1 MRIRCWAA
9 KRWIGWVV
17 CAALVP
23 AAGSAQA
30 AGGATAPLDEF
41 LKGLVGLKA
50 RFEQVLL
57 DEQGVER
64 ERSQGTF
71 YLSRPGRFRWDYE
84 SPYQQ
89 SIIANGQRVYVY
101 DKDLEQV
108 TVKPLQKALG
118 STPALLLDGEV
129 NIEERFVVS
138 RGTPTEGLVW
148 IELGPRDARAV
159 RESGGYAQI
168 RLGFAGSSLKR
179 MDLRDNLN
187 QTTRIELKSAERNPS
202 LDPSLFTFT
211 PPPGVDVL
219 DAEQDL

>member
-1 MRIRCWAA
+1 MRVGYWS
-9 KRWIGWVV
+9 VV
-17 CAALVP
+17 LCGALVL
-23 AAGSAQA
+23 ATGSAQA

-41 LKGLVGLKA
+41 LKGLVRLKA

-57 DEQGVER
+57 DEQGVKR
-64 ERSQGTF
+64 ERSRGTF

-89 SIIANGQRVYVY
+89 SIVADGQRVYVY

-129 NIEERFVVS
+129 NLEERFVVS
-138 RGTPTEGLVW
+138 RGAPAEGLAW
-148 IELGPRDARAV
+148 LDLGPKDARAA

-168 RLGFAGSSLKR
+168 RLGFAGPRLKR

-187 QTTRIELKSAERNPS
+187 QTTRIEFKNAERNPS

>member
-1 MRIRCWAA
+1 MRIRWAP
-9 KRWIGWVV
+9 KRWTGWVV
-17 CAALVP
+17 CAALVL
-23 AAGSAQA
+23 AAGSARA

-41 LKGLVGLKA
+41 LKGLVSLKA

-64 ERSQGTF
+64 ERSRGTF

-84 SPYQQ
+84 SPYRQ
-89 SIIANGQRVYVY
+89 SIVADGRRVYVY

-129 NIEERFVVS
+129 NLEERFVVS
-138 RGTPTEGLVW
+138 RGAPAEGLVW
-148 IELGPRDARAV
+148 LDLGPKDARAA
-159 RESGGYAQI
+159 RESGAYAQI
-168 RLGFAGSSLKR
+168 RLGFAGPSLKR

-187 QTTRIELKSAERNPS
+187 QITRIEFKNAERNPS

>member
-1 MRIRCWAA
+1 MRILN
-9 KRWIGWVV
+9 VL
-17 CAALVP
+17 CAALAL
-23 AAGSAQA
+23 AASSAQA
-30 AGGATAPLDEF
+30 AGAATAPLDEF
-41 LKGLVGLKA
+41 LKGLVSLKA

-57 DEQGVER
+57 DEEGVER
-64 ERSQGTF
+64 ERSRGTF

-89 SIIANGQRVYVY
+89 SIVADGRRVYVY

-118 STPALLLDGEV
+118 STPALLLGEEV
-129 NIEERFVVS
+129 NLEENFVVS
-138 RGTPTEGLVW
+138 RGTPAEGLVW
-148 IELGPRDARAV
+148 LELGPKDARAA

-168 RLGFAGSSLKR
+168 RLGFAGPRLKR

-187 QTTRIELKSAERNPS
+187 QTTRIEFKNAERNPK
-202 LDPSLFTFT
+202 LDPALFTFT
-211 PPPGVDVL
+211 APEGVDVL

>member
-1 MRIRCWAA
+1 MRIVYVLCATLALAA
-9 KRWIGWVV
+9 S
-17 CAALVP
+17 
-23 AAGSAQA
+23 SAQA
-30 AGGATAPLDEF
+30 AAAATAPLDEF
-41 LKGLVGLKA
+41 LKGLVTLKA

-64 ERSQGTF
+64 ERSRGTF

-89 SIIANGQRVYVY
+89 SIVADGQRVYVY

-138 RGTPTEGLVW
+138 RGAPAEGLVW
-148 IELGPRDARAV
+148 LDLGPRDARAA
-159 RESGGYAQI
+159 RESGGYAEI
-168 RLGFAGSSLKR
+168 RLGFAGARLKR

-187 QTTRIELKSAERNPS
+187 QTTRIDFKNAERNPS

-211 PPPGVDVL
+211 PPEGVDVL

>member
-1 MRIRCWAA
+1 MRVGYWS
-9 KRWIGWVV
+9 V
-17 CAALVP
+17 CAALVLVT
-23 AAGSAQA
+23 GSAQA
-30 AGGATAPLDEF
+30 AAAATAPLDEF
-41 LKGLVGLKA
+41 LKGLVSLKA

-64 ERSQGTF
+64 ERSRGTF

-84 SPYQQ
+84 SPYRQ
-89 SIIANGQRVYVY
+89 SIVADGQRVFVY

-108 TVKPLQKALG
+108 TVKPLHKALG

-129 NIEERFVVS
+129 NLEERFVVS
-138 RGTPTEGLVW
+138 RGAPAEGLVW
-148 IELGPRDARAV
+148 LELGPRDARAA
-159 RESGGYAQI
+159 RESGGYTEI
-168 RLGFAGSSLKR
+168 RLGLAGSSLKR

-187 QTTRIELKSAERNPS
+187 QTTRIEFKNAERNPH

-211 PPPGVDVL
+211 PPEGVDVL

>member
-1 MRIRCWAA
+1 MRI
-9 KRWIGWVV
+9 VYV
-17 CAALVP
+17 LYAALTL
-23 AAGSAQA
+23 AASSAQA

-41 LKGLVGLKA
+41 LKGLASLKA
-50 RFEQVLL
+50 HFEQVLL

-64 ERSQGTF
+64 ERSRGTF

-84 SPYQQ
+84 SPYRQ
-89 SIIANGQRVYVY
+89 SIVADGQRVYVY

-129 NIEERFVVS
+129 NLEENFVVS
-138 RGTPTEGLVW
+138 RGTPAEGLVW
-148 IELGPRDARAV
+148 LELGPKDARAA

-168 RLGFAGSSLKR
+168 RLGFAGPRLKR

-187 QTTRIELKSAERNPS
+187 QTTRIEFKNAERNPN
-202 LDPSLFTFT
+202 LEPSLFSFT

>member
-1 MRIRCWAA
+1 MRVAYFS
-9 KRWIGWVV
+9 VV
-17 CAALVP
+17 LCAALVL
-23 AAGSAQA
+23 AMGSAQA
-30 AGGATAPLDEF
+30 AGAATAPLDEF
-41 LKGLVGLKA
+41 LKGLVNLKA
-50 RFEQVLL
+50 GFEQVLL
-57 DEQGVER
+57 DEEGVER

-84 SPYQQ
+84 RPYQQ
-89 SIIANGQRVYVY
+89 SIVADGRRVYVY

-108 TVKPLQKALG
+108 TVKSLQKALG
-118 STPALLLDGEV
+118 STPALLLGGEV
-129 NIEERFVVS
+129 NIEDHFVVS
-138 RGTPTEGLVW
+138 RGAPAEGLVW
-148 IELGPRDARAV
+148 LELGPKDARAA

-187 QTTRIELKSAERNPS
+187 QTTRIEFKNAERNPS

>member
-1 MRIRCWAA
+1 MRF
-9 KRWIGWVV
+9 VYV
-17 CAALVP
+17 LYVAL
-23 AAGSAQA
+23 ALATSSAQA

-41 LKGLVGLKA
+41 LKGLMSLKA

-64 ERSQGTF
+64 ERSRGTF

-89 SIIANGQRVYVY
+89 SIVADGQRVYVY

-138 RGTPTEGLVW
+138 RGTPAEGLVW
-148 IELGPRDARAV
+148 LELGPKDARAA

-168 RLGFAGSSLKR
+168 RLGFAGPRLKR

-187 QTTRIELKSAERNPS
+187 QVTRIELKNAERNPN

-211 PPPGVDVL
+211 PPAGVDVL

>member
-1 MRIRCWAA
+1 M
-9 KRWIGWVV
+9 
-17 CAALVP
+17 CAALVL
-23 AAGSAQA
+23 ATGSARA
-30 AGGATAPLDEF
+30 ATATAPLDEF
-41 LKGLVGLKA
+41 LKGLVSLKA

-64 ERSQGTF
+64 ERSRGTF

-89 SIIANGQRVYVY
+89 SIVADGQRVYVY

-108 TVKPLQKALG
+108 TVKSLQKALG

-138 RGTPTEGLVW
+138 RGAPAEGLVW
-148 IELGPRDARAV
+148 LELGPKDPRAA

-187 QTTRIELKSAERNPS
+187 QTTRIEFKNAERNPN

-211 PPPGVDVL
+211 PPEGVDVL

>member
-1 MRIRCWAA
+1 M
-9 KRWIGWVV
+9 
-17 CAALVP
+17 CAALVL
-23 AAGSAQA
+23 AAGSARA

-41 LKGLVGLKA
+41 LKGLVSLKA

-64 ERSQGTF
+64 ERSRGTF

-89 SIIANGQRVYVY
+89 SIVADGQRVYVY

-108 TVKPLQKALG
+108 TVKSLQKALG

-129 NIEERFVVS
+129 NIEEGFVVS
-138 RGTPTEGLVW
+138 RGAPAEGLVW
-148 IELGPRDARAV
+148 LELRPKDPRAA

-187 QTTRIELKSAERNPS
+187 QTTRIEFKSAERNPN

-211 PPPGVDVL
+211 PPEGVDVL
-219 DAEQDL
+219 DAEQVR

>member
-1 MRIRCWAA
+1 MRF
-9 KRWIGWVV
+9 VYV
-17 CAALVP
+17 LYAALAL
-23 AAGSAQA
+23 AASSAQA

-41 LKGLVGLKA
+41 LKGLVSLKA

-64 ERSQGTF
+64 ERSRGTF

-89 SIIANGQRVYVY
+89 SIVADGQRVYVY

-138 RGTPTEGLVW
+138 RGTPAEGLVW
-148 IELGPRDARAV
+148 LELGPKDARAA

-168 RLGFAGSSLKR
+168 RLGFAGPRLKR

-187 QTTRIELKSAERNPS
+187 QVTRIELKNAERNPN

-211 PPPGVDVL
+211 PPAGVDVL

>member
-1 MRIRCWAA
+1 MRVGYWS
-9 KRWIGWVV
+9 VV
-17 CAALVP
+17 LCAALVL
-23 AAGSAQA
+23 ATGSAQA
-30 AGGATAPLDEF
+30 AGAATAPLDEF
-41 LKGLVGLKA
+41 LKGLVSLKA

-57 DEQGVER
+57 DEEGVER
-64 ERSQGTF
+64 ERSRGMF

-89 SIIANGQRVYVY
+89 SIVADGQRVYVY
-101 DKDLEQV
+101 DQDLEQV

-138 RGTPTEGLVW
+138 PGAPAEGLVW
-148 IELGPRDARAV
+148 LELVPREARAA

-168 RLGFAGSSLKR
+168 RLGFAGPRLKR

-187 QTTRIELKSAERNPS
+187 QVTRIELKNAERNPS

-211 PPPGVDVL
+211 PPEGVDVL

>member
-1 MRIRCWAA
+1 MRIRWAP
-9 KRWIGWVV
+9 KKWTGSVV
-17 CAALVP
+17 CAALVL
-23 AAGSAQA
+23 AAGSARA
-30 AGGATAPLDEF
+30 AGAATAPLDEF
-41 LKGLVGLKA
+41 LKGLVSLKA

-89 SIIANGQRVYVY
+89 SIVADGQRVYVY

-108 TVKPLQKALG
+108 TVKSLQKALG
-118 STPALLLDGEV
+118 STPALLLGGEV

-138 RGTPTEGLVW
+138 RGAPAEGLVW
-148 IELGPRDARAV
+148 LELGPRDARAA
-159 RESGGYAQI
+159 REAGGYTQI

-187 QTTRIELKSAERNPS
+187 QTTRIEFKGEERNPK

-219 DAEQDL
+219 DAEHDL